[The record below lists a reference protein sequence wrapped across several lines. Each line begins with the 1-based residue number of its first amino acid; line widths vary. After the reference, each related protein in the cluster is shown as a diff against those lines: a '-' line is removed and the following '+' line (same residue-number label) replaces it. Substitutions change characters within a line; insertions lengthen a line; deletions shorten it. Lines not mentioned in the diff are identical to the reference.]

1 MDVCLAVDFGS
12 GKIAYDLWKVDKDPY
27 SQIALK
33 KTYHINRVFFK
44 KQGSSYAFPP
54 VIGVEGNY
62 EENGFMLED
71 IHRIAALAYK
81 AHHKEREKI
90 VDNYRHILAEIFLHI
105 KKECFNQ
112 NPKIDRY
119 KTLIL
124 NVPLF
129 IPLDFQRAIISAGND
144 AFGRTTVIVLMED
157 WIALYHHYWEIIT
170 KNLNKQVL
178 LIDMGWNSAK
188 LYLVQNNIEKK
199 EIILIDFEEYQEL
212 SSQSIVQNIHNVIS
226 YYFQHMKL
234 VIDFSTLP
242 SSEQKA
248 IYNKIRHLA
257 CNFLTDGKT
266 KSYQHQTA
274 HVEITDQVDQ
284 LFFKYILEHTKVTGL
299 PFVEK
304 LAVEIESFLNR
315 NAITTSNTILLMS
328 GALSRISHIEPSL
341 KEHLVNIEIICNK
354 PFDATLN
361 GLRKFL
367 NRIEQDSYIY
377 KTPYGIGTYVSEQDS
392 DFAVIL
398 EDDFFIN
405 DLSQKTKSR
414 NYEVDFTK
422 SESKDHIRIY
432 FGILIGKRK
441 GRYITHQ
448 FDFELDTK
456 RKDINTTPLTI
467 TATCNKKDDS
477 IEADLVFNFS
487 ELKIKVN
494 KKISLPIKIRGRS

>member
-1 MDVCLAVDFGS
+1 MDVSLAIDFGS
-12 GKIAYDLWKVDKDPY
+12 GKITYDLWKVDKDSYP
-27 SQIALK
+27 QIVLK
-33 KTYHINRVFFK
+33 KTYHLNRIFFK
-44 KQGSSYAFPP
+44 KHGSFYTFPP

-62 EENGFMLED
+62 EENGLMLED

-81 AHHKEREKI
+81 AHQKEREKI
-90 VDNYRHILAEIFLHI
+90 VDNYRHILVEIFLHI

-124 NVPLF
+124 NIPLF
-129 IPLDFQRAIISAGND
+129 IPLDFQQAIMSAGND
-144 AFGRTTVIVLMED
+144 AFGRTAVVVLIED
-157 WIALYHHYWEIIT
+157 WIALYQHYWDIIT
-170 KNLNKQVL
+170 KNPDKQAL

-199 EIILIDFEEYQEL
+199 EIILIDFEEYNDL
-212 SSQSIVQNIHNVIS
+212 SSQSIVQNIHNVIP
-226 YYFQHMKL
+226 YYFDQMKKE
-234 VIDFSTLP
+234 INFSALP

-248 IYNKIRHLA
+248 IYDKIRHLA
-257 CNFLTDGKT
+257 CNFLIDGKT

-284 LFFKYILEHTKVTGL
+284 LFFKYILEHAKVTGL

-304 LAVEIESFLNR
+304 LAGEIESFLNR

-328 GALSRISHIEPSL
+328 GALSRISHIESIL
-341 KEHLVNIEIICNK
+341 KEHHVNIEIISNK

-367 NRIEQDSYIY
+367 TRIEQDSYIY
-377 KTPYGIGTYVSEQDS
+377 KTPYSIGTYVSEKES
-392 DFAVIL
+392 DFAIIL
-398 EDDFFIN
+398 KNDFFIT
-405 DLSQKTKSR
+405 DLNQETKSR
-414 NYEVDFTK
+414 SYEVDFTK
-422 SESKDHIRIY
+422 SDSKDHIRID
-432 FGILIGKRK
+432 FGILIGKGK
-441 GRYITHQ
+441 GHYITHQ

-456 RKDINTTPLTI
+456 RKDINTTLLTI

-477 IEADLVFNFS
+477 IEADLGFNFS
-487 ELKIKVN
+487 ELKNKVN
-494 KKISLPIKIRGRS
+494 KKISLPIKIRGKL